1 MDADFCPEVLLR
13 MKRSDIASGSTD
25 RSFIANNVLGTGDH
39 VCVAASCLI
48 RVLFFLQCFA
58 YFHGDR
64 HGGYKRRNIR
74 QRRTSDRATLA
85 DVFAAEGLPRTDLF
99 IFILLHISNLRF
111 GVLVDGIEQ
120 VQKFFEI
127 SVNSSY
133 EGFIFKTLNI
143 DAAYEPSRQSNNWL
157 KLKRA
162 YLEGLGDSLDLVPI
176 AAYYGHGK
184 HTGVYG
190 TFVLSC
196 YDTNKEEFQSISKI
210 GRLPL
215 LRCKWFSHALPD
227 EHSAGLGSKV
237 IPKPKSYLRFSERLN
252 PDVWFE
258 PTEALRS
265 PVFQD
270 WKRLISVFI

>member
-1 MDADFCPEVLLR
+1 

-39 VCVAASCLI
+39 VCVAASCL
-48 RVLFFLQCFA
+48 
-58 YFHGDR
+58 DR
-64 HGGYKRRNIR
+64 HGGYKRRKSR

-85 DVFAAEGLPRTDLF
+85 DVFAAE
-99 IFILLHISNLRF
+99 
-111 GVLVDGIEQ
+111 

-184 HTGVYG
+184 RTGKG
-190 TFVLSC
+190 FS
-196 YDTNKEEFQSISKI
+196 DA
-210 GRLPL
+210 L
-215 LRCKWFSHALPD
+215 LD
-227 EHSAGLGSKV
+227 ERSAGLGSKV
-237 IPKPKSYLRFSERLN
+237 IPKPKIEEPCVSRLEKADFGVPIFSRLVHVCNEEPCVSKLEKTDLDPHLIYEEPEFIFFDVLSTSNLKVIAVDDDEEEHEFQHFDDFTLASSWQRLCRQWLADGLKNPLERCGWFFFISYY
-252 PDVWFE
+252 
-258 PTEALRS
+258 
-265 PVFQD
+265 
-270 WKRLISVFI
+270 I